1 MKMAEWLK
9 RVMEE
14 ADRQFEELPAW
25 KKASAE
31 QFLRTSSVDERRSS
45 TTIREPSPRQEKLL

>member
-1 MKMAEWLK
+1 MAEWLK

-14 ADRQFEELPAW
+14 ADRQFEQLPEW

-31 QFLRTSSVDERRSS
+31 QFLRTSSVNSEERVS
-45 TTIREPSPRQEKLL
+45 TTIREPLHREDGLR

>member
-1 MKMAEWLK
+1 MTMAEWLK

-14 ADRQFEELPAW
+14 ADRQFEQLPEW

-31 QFLRTSSVDERRSS
+31 QFLRTSTNDEVRSS
-45 TTIREPSPRQEKLL
+45 STIREPLPQQEKLR

>member
-1 MKMAEWLK
+1 MAEWLK

-14 ADRQFEELPAW
+14 ADRQFEQLPEW

-31 QFLRTSSVDERRSS
+31 LFLRNSTCDEERSS
-45 TTIREPSPRQEKLL
+45 TTIREPLPRQVKLR

>member
-1 MKMAEWLK
+1 MAEWLK

-14 ADRQFEELPAW
+14 ADRQFEQLPEW

-31 QFLRTSSVDERRSS
+31 QFLCTSKCEEERSS
-45 TTIREPSPRQEKLL
+45 STIREPLLRQEKPRN

>member
-1 MKMAEWLK
+1 MAEWLK

-14 ADRQFEELPAW
+14 ADRQFEQLPDW

-31 QFLRTSSVDERRSS
+31 QFLRTSASDDGRSS
-45 TTIREPSPRQEKLL
+45 STIREPLPRQERLE

>member
-1 MKMAEWLK
+1 MAEWLK

-14 ADRQFEELPAW
+14 ADRQFEQLPEW

-31 QFLRTSSVDERRSS
+31 QFLRTSTNDEVRSS
-45 TTIREPSPRQEKLL
+45 STIREPLPQQEKLR

>member
-1 MKMAEWLK
+1 MAEWLK
-9 RVMEE
+9 KVMEE
-14 ADRQFEELPAW
+14 ADRQFEELPPW

-45 TTIREPSPRQEKLL
+45 TTIREPMSRHEKLQ